1 MANKPSKNSPKLPA
15 ADGTSP
21 AYHVRGKPIAAVVA
35 LDAAYSGRAGV
46 AILTRSEPGGPFVH
60 AYRDAPLL
68 NVATQRWL
76 GDQVNAVCRPGERVV
91 LVAEQDAF
99 GGMGVAR
106 KLGIGI
112 GSVEGLLIDLNA
124 MEEGTR
130 VDVTTTTWRTII
142 ELADGTRVVK
152 GQGRTRAKG
161 LAIAYANE
169 RFGLSLEG
177 DNMNAAE
184 AICIGCWYD
193 REYPEWGRHVRPIP
207 ATPTGMR
214 PRTFARDGK

>member
-1 MANKPSKNSPKLPA
+1 
-15 ADGTSP
+15 
-21 AYHVRGKPIAAVVA
+21 VRGKPVAAIVA
-35 LDAAYSGRAGV
+35 LDGAYSGNAGIAV
-46 AILTRSEPGGPFVH
+46 LTRPEPGGSFVH

-124 MEEGTR
+124 MEEDTR
-130 VDVTTTTWRTII
+130 VDVTTTTWRTVV
-142 ELADGTRVVK
+142 ELRDGTRIAK
-152 GQGRTRAKG
+152 GGGRPRAKA
-161 LAIAYANE
+161 LAIAYVNE
-169 RFGLSLEG
+169 RFGLALQG
-177 DNMNAAE
+177 NNVNAAE

-193 REYPEWGRHVRPIP
+193 REHPEWGTHVRPVP

-214 PRTFARDGK
+214 PRTFQRDGK